1 MSLVSLVRALPKD
14 PNNPSHVLGWA
25 VIRRTPWRFVDIF
38 ASKDLADA
46 QAARLGSDYESRY
59 GSHKPGSSEFTT
71 S

>member
-1 MSLVSLVRALPKD
+1 MTLVSLVRALPKD
-14 PNNPSHVLGWA
+14 PDNSGHVLGWA
-25 VIRRTPWRFVDIF
+25 VVRNTPWSFVDIF

-46 QAARLGSDYESRY
+46 EAVRLGSDYESKY